1 MCYGVFA
8 VVWLT
13 DISNREYIRLRA
25 FADKS
30 EMTVI
35 TFEPLKMND
44 TSDWDPQW
52 EEWNCYYEPLMIP
65 LSDFKR
71 LLSGYFNKIYPT
83 RDAIDGTPEK
93 YFDVCSPNWIGEKDW
108 RIIISAI
115 QADLE
120 SFSGTERK
128 FYESFLD
135 WLDEA
140 LKHTS
145 IIVAEGNL

>member
-8 VVWLT
+8 LVWLT
-13 DISNREYIRLRA
+13 DISNREYVRLRV

-30 EMTVI
+30 EKTVI
-35 TFEPLKMND
+35 TFEPLKIND
-44 TSDWDPQW
+44 APDWDPQW
-52 EEWNCYYEPLMIP
+52 EEWNCYYAPLMIP

-71 LLSGYFNKIYPT
+71 LLSGYFDKIYPT

-93 YFDVCSPNWIGEKDW
+93 YFDVCSPDWIGEKDW
-108 RIIISAI
+108 RIIIGAV
-115 QADLE
+115 QADLN
-120 SFSGTERK
+120 SFSGIERK
-128 FYESFLD
+128 FYGDFLD

-140 LKHTS
+140 LEHTS